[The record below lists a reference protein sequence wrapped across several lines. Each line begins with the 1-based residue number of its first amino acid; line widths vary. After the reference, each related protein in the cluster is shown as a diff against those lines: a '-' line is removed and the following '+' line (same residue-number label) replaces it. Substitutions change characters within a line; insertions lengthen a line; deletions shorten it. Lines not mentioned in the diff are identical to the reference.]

1 MPEITVADLLTL
13 TGASGAVMA
22 LFEVAKR
29 LWAPSAAQLDRF
41 GPLIALTLG
50 VAVVEGASLALGAD
64 PAQGAVTGA
73 AAGLYAIGLYK
84 VAGRIVGEG

>member
-13 TGASGAVMA
+13 TGASAAVMA

-29 LWAPSAAQLDRF
+29 LWSPSATQLDRF
-41 GPLIALTLG
+41 GPLVALCLG

-64 PAQGAVTGA
+64 LAQGAITGA
-73 AAGLYAIGLYK
+73 DAGLYAIGLYK
-84 VAGRIVGEG
+84 VAGRMVGQG